1 MTPARRAAAVAV
13 AKKAALP
20 YAAAVRA
27 RRPGDVRRIR
37 AGLTLAQFD
46 ALAAILAEAVDPA
59 RLKVI
64 TEEEDDGLPEHV
76 TGGGGSRAA

>member
-1 MTPARRAAAVAV
+1 MTPARRAAAIAV

-64 TEEEDDGLPEHV
+64 AEEEDDGMPEHV
-76 TGGGGSRAA
+76 SVTGKGAAA